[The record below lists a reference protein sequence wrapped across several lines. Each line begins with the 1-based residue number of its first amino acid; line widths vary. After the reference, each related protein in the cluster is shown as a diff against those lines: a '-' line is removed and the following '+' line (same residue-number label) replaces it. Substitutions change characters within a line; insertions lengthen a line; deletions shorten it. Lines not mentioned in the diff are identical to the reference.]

1 MSERPVRQSLTA
13 SARFLIAIKAAH
25 TLVWAF
31 FVACILAIWIFALRG
46 DFFNASASI
55 GIVFVEVA
63 VLAFNKWRCP
73 LSPVAARYTEDRQVN
88 FDIYLPQWLAGRTM
102 PIFGTLYVAGI
113 ALTCARFA
121 LGSH

>member
-1 MSERPVRQSLTA
+1 MARPAPKTPT
-13 SARFLIAIKAAH
+13 SAAWTLIAIKAAH
-25 TLVWAF
+25 TIVWTF
-31 FVACILAIWIFALRG
+31 FVACILAIWTFALRG
-46 DFFNASASI
+46 DLFYAAPAI
-55 GIVFVEVA
+55 GLVFVEAV

-73 LSPVAARYTEDRQVN
+73 LSPIVAGYTEDRRRN

-121 LGSH
+121 LAAH